1 MKTLVTGAAGF
12 IGFHT
17 ALKLLR
23 RGDSV
28 VGFDNV
34 NSYYDPA
41 LKEAR
46 LAELDKAARKTGA
59 EFTFARANLADPTE
73 VEDCLARHAFDLVI
87 NLAAQA
93 GVRHSF
99 EQPRDYV
106 DSNVVGF
113 LNIVEAC
120 RRSKVA
126 HLTYASTSSVY
137 GANTTT
143 PYSEHRGVDHP
154 LQFYAATKRMN
165 ELTAHAYSHL
175 FSLPTTGL
183 RFFSVYGP
191 WGRPDMA
198 LFTFTRKILA
208 GEPIQLFNR
217 GEHTR
222 DFTYVDDI
230 VEGVVRASDQIAAPN
245 PAWDAARPDP
255 QSSDAPFRVLNIGG
269 GNPMKLWDYVA
280 AIEEAAGRKAVV
292 ELLPLQPGDAIDNA
306 ADTSELEK
314 ATGFRPTTPV
324 RVGVKAFV
332 DWYRGYYGV

>member
-23 RGDSV
+23 RGDAV

-34 NSYYDPA
+34 NGYYDPA

-59 EFTFARANLADPTE
+59 EFAFVRANLADATA
-73 VEDCLARHAFDLVI
+73 VEDCFARHAFDRVI

-175 FSLPTTGL
+175 FGLPTTGL

-230 VEGVVRASDQIAAPN
+230 VEGVVRAGDQIAAPN

-292 ELLPLQPGDAIDNA
+292 ELLPLQPGDAIDNV